1 MLKSSYV
8 RHRKWSST
16 RAEIAPPV
24 LTGIVQ
30 SASQSEEDLSWNA
43 KVNLTTDFMNL
54 DWVYGCQFKGK
65 EELDTLK
72 LNME

>member
-1 MLKSSYV
+1 MSRNQATAFTPTLGQKS
-8 RHRKWSST
+8 H
-16 RAEIAPPV
+16 PPV

-43 KVNLTTDFMNL
+43 TVNLTTDFMNI
-54 DWVYGCQFKGK
+54 DWVYVCQFKGK